1 MRVLTISTR
10 VSPCNTRSDR
20 THRLEKMMG
29 GIDGSV
35 LVRPL
40 GLDGVHP
47 MERSIPGPHSLGF
60 QPVDQLT
67 WTMYPPEH
75 CHNRSATHKLS

>member
-10 VSPCNTRSDR
+10 VSPCNTRKYKP
-20 THRLEKMMG
+20 HRLEKMMG
-29 GIDGSV
+29 GIGESV
-35 LVRPL
+35 LVRPP

-47 MERSIPGPHSLGF
+47 MARSRLGRHSLGY

-67 WTMYPPEH
+67 WTMYPPED
-75 CHNRSATHKLS
+75 CHSISVTHQLS

>member
-1 MRVLTISTR
+1 MRVLTISTKL
-10 VSPCNTRSDR
+10 VHAHEGDKPY
-20 THRLEKMMG
+20 RLEKMMR
-29 GIDGSV
+29 GIGGSV
-35 LVRPL
+35 LVRPP

-47 MERSIPGPHSLGF
+47 MERSIPGPHSLGY

-67 WTMYPPEH
+67 WTMYPPKH